1 MGSHAVNAITSGPND
16 ESPSFAPNGSMIL
29 YASKKGRVG
38 FLSAVSLDGRMQQK
52 LVLNSGEVRD
62 PSWAP

>member
-1 MGSHAVNAITSGPND
+1 
-16 ESPSFAPNGSMIL
+16 MIL